1 MNDATGAANESYL
14 GIRKN
19 RQPLSLN
26 LEAEMAA
33 GIESDSA
40 PDAELET
47 REVDIRTAGNMCGTH
62 AGHYE
67 RLAHDGKRNER
78 AHHPKRDRS
87 KYDQRLHRAPKMN
100 RQGNVDHRDR
110 RQPTRDRIH
119 GAQRGAE
126 RAPQHRVP
134 PGQPLRARGR

>member
-1 MNDATGAANESYL
+1 M
-14 GIRKN
+14 
-19 RQPLSLN
+19 N

-67 RLAHDGKRNER
+67 RLAHDGRLPRRIVAEVSMKLIKNHVLAKR
-78 AHHPKRDRS
+78 
-87 KYDQRLHRAPKMN
+87 L
-100 RQGNVDHRDR
+100 GR
-110 RQPTRDRIH
+110 R
-119 GAQRGAE
+119 
-126 RAPQHRVP
+126 VW
-134 PGQPLRARGR
+134 L